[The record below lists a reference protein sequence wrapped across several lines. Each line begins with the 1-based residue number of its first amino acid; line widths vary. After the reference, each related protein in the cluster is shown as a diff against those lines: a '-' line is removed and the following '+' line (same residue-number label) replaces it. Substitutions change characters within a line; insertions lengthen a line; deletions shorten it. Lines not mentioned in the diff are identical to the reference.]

1 MNARPIGLRSLLFCV
16 AYTLSFC
23 TNWDY
28 THSRTHTCMH
38 TPGYIKI
45 AHNVNIYSVMVRAS
59 GNLCRAGGSEW
70 IPIVMV
76 CYYYTYVLL
85 LLGLRHLY
93 CWLLTAVSVY
103 SVLWTA
109 KAHSCVQSW
118 TKSHLRIYVCPEE
131 NDRHLQPSNTAL
143 LQLHEYSYITKWN
156 RWLYI
161 VISLP
166 QTSFNIHLT
175 RYILHSLLK
184 LVPYVD
190 HSL

>member
-1 MNARPIGLRSLLFCV
+1 
-16 AYTLSFC
+16 
-23 TNWDY
+23 
-28 THSRTHTCMH
+28 
-38 TPGYIKI
+38 
-45 AHNVNIYSVMVRAS
+45 MVRAS

-76 CYYYTYVLL
+76 CYYILYVLL

-93 CWLLTAVSVY
+93 RWLLTAVSVY

-118 TKSHLRIYVCPEE
+118 TKSHLRMFALKKMTGTC
-131 NDRHLQPSNTAL
+131 NHQTTAL

-166 QTSFNIHLT
+166 QTSFNTHLT
-175 RYILHSLLK
+175 PVSGISQSYWNTCSKWGPFILSRHTFTSII
-184 LVPYVD
+184 Y
-190 HSL
+190 